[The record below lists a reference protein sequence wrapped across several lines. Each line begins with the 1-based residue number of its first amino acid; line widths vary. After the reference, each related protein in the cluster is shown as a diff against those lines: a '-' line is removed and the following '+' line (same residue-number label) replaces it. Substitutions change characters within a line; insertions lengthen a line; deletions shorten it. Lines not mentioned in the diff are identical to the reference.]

1 MTAVDTIR
9 KGMVQLPGGTFR
21 MGSERFYPEE
31 RPVHPVRVD
40 GFWIDEHPVTNAAV
54 PAVRE
59 GHRLRHLGR
68 AHA

>member
-9 KGMVQLPGGTFR
+9 KGMVHLPGGTFH

-40 GFWIDEHPVTNAAV
+40 GFWIDEHPVTNAQFRRFVKAT
-54 PAVRE
+54 
-59 GHRLRHLGR
+59 GLRHLGR
-68 AHA
+68 APA